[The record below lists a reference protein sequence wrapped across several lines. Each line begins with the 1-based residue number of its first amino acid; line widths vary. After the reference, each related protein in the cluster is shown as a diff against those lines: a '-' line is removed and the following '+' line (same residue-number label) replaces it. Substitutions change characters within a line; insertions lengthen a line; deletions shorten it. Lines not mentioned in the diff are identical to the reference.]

1 MKFPPNIKIP
11 DSLKGVF
18 KKSSTPDPL
27 REPRRNPKDNIPLN
41 FRERSNARVSLM
53 ASVIVLAILVL
64 FFNQLDYRLIRKPAI
79 DAQKKAA
86 AVKAKADQEAAD
98 TTAETTTAS
107 VIAVGDNLYHQSLI
121 DAGASSDGNWNYDK
135 IYTHIQNAIKDADIK
150 MIDQETVFTTDHDSV
165 SSYPSF
171 ATPTEVGDAII
182 KAGFNVVE
190 SANNHIDD
198 FGEGFLT
205 DTLNFWKTKYPDV
218 TLLGIHDSQEDAD
231 TVKIREVNGIKIAF
245 LDYTY
250 GTNVGGIEGKDYM
263 IDMIRKD
270 KITAMIQKAK
280 QQADCIIFVAHWGT
294 EDETMP
300 NEYEKQWAAYL
311 MEQGVNVIIG
321 GHPHVLQPYGRL
333 TDDKG
338 NETVVFYS
346 LGNFV
351 STQQKLEELLGGMAK
366 FTIQKTVQDGKTS
379 IEILTPTVEPLVM
392 HYNSD
397 AGEFGPYML
406 SDYTEELASQNGVQS
421 YIGSGVFTLDN
432 LKKKFNEIMSMN
444 VTPSTGTN
452 LLDVT
457 IDTDLNMIDASG
469 NVVEDTDSIT
479 AEKYY
484 ADKGIDITSENFN
497 SADNNSGST
506 DDSSDDGSYD
516 DSYSDDG
523 SYDDGSYDDGSYDDG
538 STRLEFEIPARG
550 LIGFRGDFMTST
562 KGTGILNTSFDD
574 YAPYKGDIQYRKQ
587 GSLIAFEAGESVT
600 YGLFAAQERG
610 TLFIGPG
617 ERVYAGMVIGQNGKA
632 EDIELN
638 VCKTKHLTNTRSS
651 SADDALK
658 LTPPKVLSLE
668 QALEFIDNDELLE
681 ITPTSLRIRKKI
693 LDSRLRKRANLK

>member
-1 MKFPPNIKIP
+1 MKFPLNFNN
-11 DSLKGVF
+11 SF
-18 KKSSTPDPL
+18 KKENLTEGL
-27 REPRRNPKDNIPLN
+27 QNFREERENRKTVKRNFKENIPLN
-41 FRERSNARVSLM
+41 FRERSNARASLL
-53 ASVIVLAILVL
+53 ASVIVLAVLVIL
-64 FFNQLDYRLIRKPAI
+64 FNQLDYRMIRKPAI
-79 DAQKKAA
+79 DAQKKSAA
-86 AVKAKADQEAAD
+86 AKEKPE
-98 TTAETTTAS
+98 TTATTSDVTTAS

-121 DAGASSDGNWNYDK
+121 DAGASEDGNWNYDK
-135 IYTHIQNAIKDADIK
+135 IYTHITDAIKDADIR

-171 ATPTEVGDAII
+171 ATPTEVGDAIV

-263 IDMIRKD
+263 IDMIRKE
-270 KITAMIQKAK
+270 KITTMIQKAK

-321 GHPHVLQPYGRL
+321 GHPHVLQPYGRIS
-333 TDDKG
+333 DGKG

-366 FTIQKTVQDGKTS
+366 FTIQKTVENGKTS
-379 IEILTPTVEPLVM
+379 IQILTPTVEPLVM

-406 SDYTEELASQNGVQS
+406 SDYTEELASQNGVQK
-421 YIGSGVFTLDN
+421 YIGDGVFTLDN

-452 LLDVT
+452 LLDVI
-457 IDTDLNMIDASG
+457 IDTDLNMVDSSG
-469 NVVEDTDSIT
+469 NIVEDTDSIT
-479 AEKYY
+479 AEQYY
-484 ADKGIDITSENFN
+484 ADKGIDINSEDFN
-497 SADNNSGST
+497 SADSNSGNT
-506 DDSSDDGSYD
+506 DDSSDDSSDDGSDDGSYD
-516 DSYSDDG
+516 DSSYDDS
-523 SYDDGSYDDGSYDDG
+523 SYDDGSYDDGSYDD
-538 STRLEFEIPARG
+538 SSYDDT
-550 LIGFRGDFMTST
+550 GD
-562 KGTGILNTSFDD
+562 
-574 YAPYKGDIQYRKQ
+574 Y
-587 GSLIAFEAGESVT
+587 
-600 YGLFAAQERG
+600 
-610 TLFIGPG
+610 
-617 ERVYAGMVIGQNGKA
+617 
-632 EDIELN
+632 
-638 VCKTKHLTNTRSS
+638 
-651 SADDALK
+651 
-658 LTPPKVLSLE
+658 
-668 QALEFIDNDELLE
+668 
-681 ITPTSLRIRKKI
+681 
-693 LDSRLRKRANLK
+693 DSEE

>member
-1 MKFPPNIKIP
+1 MKFPPNFNNP
-11 DSLKGVF
+11 F
-18 KKSSTPDPL
+18 KKENLPESLQNFREL
-27 REPRRNPKDNIPLN
+27 RESRKAVKRNSRDNIPLN
-41 FRERSNARVSLM
+41 FRERSNARTSLI
-53 ASVIVLAILVL
+53 ASIVVLAFLVL

-79 DAQKKAA
+79 DAQKKTAAMKEQQKTEAA
-86 AVKAKADQEAAD
+86 A
-98 TTAETTTAS
+98 TETTTAS

-121 DAGASSDGNWNYDK
+121 DAGASEDGNWNYDK
-135 IYTHIQNAIKDADIK
+135 IYTHILDAIKDADVK

-198 FGEGFLT
+198 FGEGFLN

-218 TLLGIHDSQEDAD
+218 TLLGIHDSQEDSD

-263 IDMIRKD
+263 IDMIRKE
-270 KITAMIQKAK
+270 KITTMIQKAK
-280 QQADCIIFVAHWGT
+280 KQADCIIFVAHWGT

-366 FTIQKTVQDGKTS
+366 FTIQKTVQNGKTS
-379 IEILTPTVEPLVM
+379 IQILTPTVEPLVM
-392 HYNSD
+392 HYNSE

-406 SDYTEELASQNGVQS
+406 SDYTEELASQHGVQK
-421 YIGSGVFTLDN
+421 YIGNVFTLDN

-444 VTPSTGTN
+444 VTPSTGTD

-457 IDTDLNMIDASG
+457 INTDLNMVDASG
-469 NVVEDTDSIT
+469 NVVEDTNSIT
-479 AEKYY
+479 AEQYY
-484 ADKGIDITSENFN
+484 ADKGIDVNSEDFN
-497 SADNNSGST
+497 AADNGSGNSDDSSY
-506 DDSSDDGSYD
+506 DSSDDSSYDDSSYD
-516 DSYSDDG
+516 DSYDDS
-523 SYDDGSYDDGSYDDG
+523 SYDDSSYDASYDDS
-538 STRLEFEIPARG
+538 EE
-550 LIGFRGDFMTST
+550 
-562 KGTGILNTSFDD
+562 
-574 YAPYKGDIQYRKQ
+574 
-587 GSLIAFEAGESVT
+587 
-600 YGLFAAQERG
+600 
-610 TLFIGPG
+610 
-617 ERVYAGMVIGQNGKA
+617 
-632 EDIELN
+632 
-638 VCKTKHLTNTRSS
+638 
-651 SADDALK
+651 
-658 LTPPKVLSLE
+658 
-668 QALEFIDNDELLE
+668 
-681 ITPTSLRIRKKI
+681 
-693 LDSRLRKRANLK
+693 

>member
-1 MKFPPNIKIP
+1 MKFPLNFNNP
-11 DSLKGVF
+11 F
-18 KKSSTPDPL
+18 KKENLTEGL
-27 REPRRNPKDNIPLN
+27 QNFREERENRKTVKRNFKENIPLN
-41 FRERSNARVSLM
+41 FRERSNARASLL
-53 ASVIVLAILVL
+53 ASVIVLAVLVIL
-64 FFNQLDYRLIRKPAI
+64 FNQLDYRMIRKPAI

-86 AVKAKADQEAAD
+86 AAKEKPE
-98 TTAETTTAS
+98 TTATTSDVTTAS

-121 DAGASSDGNWNYDK
+121 DAGASEDGNWNYDK
-135 IYTHIQNAIKDADIK
+135 IYTHITDAIKDADIR

-171 ATPTEVGDAII
+171 ATPTEVGDAIV

-263 IDMIRKD
+263 IDMIRKE
-270 KITAMIQKAK
+270 KITTMIQKAK
-280 QQADCIIFVAHWGT
+280 QQADCIIFVAHWVT

-321 GHPHVLQPYGRL
+321 GHPHVLQPYGRIS
-333 TDDKG
+333 DGKG

-366 FTIQKTVQDGKTS
+366 FTIQKTVENGKTS
-379 IEILTPTVEPLVM
+379 IQILTPTVEPLVM

-406 SDYTEELASQNGVQS
+406 SDYTEELASQNGVQK
-421 YIGSGVFTLDN
+421 YIGDGVFTLDN

-457 IDTDLNMIDASG
+457 IDTDLNMVDSSG
-469 NVVEDTDSIT
+469 NIVEDTDSIT
-479 AEKYY
+479 AEQYY
-484 ADKGIDITSENFN
+484 ADKGIDVNSEDFN
-497 SADNNSGST
+497 SADSNSGNT
-506 DDSSDDGSYD
+506 DDSSDDSSDDGSDDGSYD
-516 DSYSDDG
+516 DSSYDDS
-523 SYDDGSYDDGSYDDG
+523 SYDDGSYDDGSYDD
-538 STRLEFEIPARG
+538 SNYDDT
-550 LIGFRGDFMTST
+550 GD
-562 KGTGILNTSFDD
+562 
-574 YAPYKGDIQYRKQ
+574 Y
-587 GSLIAFEAGESVT
+587 
-600 YGLFAAQERG
+600 
-610 TLFIGPG
+610 
-617 ERVYAGMVIGQNGKA
+617 
-632 EDIELN
+632 
-638 VCKTKHLTNTRSS
+638 
-651 SADDALK
+651 
-658 LTPPKVLSLE
+658 
-668 QALEFIDNDELLE
+668 
-681 ITPTSLRIRKKI
+681 
-693 LDSRLRKRANLK
+693 DSEE

>member
-1 MKFPPNIKIP
+1 MKFPLNFNNP
-11 DSLKGVF
+11 F
-18 KKSSTPDPL
+18 KKENLPEGL
-27 REPRRNPKDNIPLN
+27 QNFREERENRKTIKRNFKENIPLN
-41 FRERSNARVSLM
+41 FRERSNARTSLL
-53 ASVIVLAILVL
+53 ASVIVLAVLVIL
-64 FFNQLDYRLIRKPAI
+64 FNQLDYRLIRKPAI

-86 AVKAKADQEAAD
+86 AAKEKPE
-98 TTAETTTAS
+98 TTATTNNVTTAS

-121 DAGASSDGNWNYDK
+121 DAGASEDGNWNYDK
-135 IYTHIQNAIKDADIK
+135 IYTHITDAIKDADIR

-171 ATPTEVGDAII
+171 ATPTEVGDAIV

-263 IDMIRKD
+263 IDMIRKE
-270 KITAMIQKAK
+270 KITTMIQKAK

-321 GHPHVLQPYGRL
+321 GHPHVLQPYGRIS
-333 TDDKG
+333 DGKG

-366 FTIQKTVQDGKTS
+366 FTIQKTVENGKTS
-379 IEILTPTVEPLVM
+379 IQILTPTVEPLVM

-406 SDYTEELASQNGVQS
+406 SDYTEELASQNGVQK
-421 YIGSGVFTLDN
+421 YIGDGVFTLDN

-457 IDTDLNMIDASG
+457 IDTDLNMVDSSG
-469 NVVEDTDSIT
+469 NIVEDTDSIT
-479 AEKYY
+479 AEQYY
-484 ADKGIDITSENFN
+484 ADKGIDVNSEDFN
-497 SADNNSGST
+497 SADSNSGNT
-506 DDSSDDGSYD
+506 DDSSDDSSDDGSDDGSYD
-516 DSYSDDG
+516 DSSYDDS
-523 SYDDGSYDDGSYDDG
+523 SYDDGSYDDSSYDD
-538 STRLEFEIPARG
+538 SSY
-550 LIGFRGDFMTST
+550 DDTS
-562 KGTGILNTSFDD
+562 D
-574 YAPYKGDIQYRKQ
+574 Y
-587 GSLIAFEAGESVT
+587 
-600 YGLFAAQERG
+600 
-610 TLFIGPG
+610 
-617 ERVYAGMVIGQNGKA
+617 
-632 EDIELN
+632 
-638 VCKTKHLTNTRSS
+638 
-651 SADDALK
+651 
-658 LTPPKVLSLE
+658 
-668 QALEFIDNDELLE
+668 
-681 ITPTSLRIRKKI
+681 
-693 LDSRLRKRANLK
+693 DSEE

>member
-1 MKFPPNIKIP
+1 M
-11 DSLKGVF
+11 
-18 KKSSTPDPL
+18 
-27 REPRRNPKDNIPLN
+27 
-41 FRERSNARVSLM
+41 
-53 ASVIVLAILVL
+53 
-64 FFNQLDYRLIRKPAI
+64 IRKPAI

-86 AVKAKADQEAAD
+86 TAKEKPD
-98 TTAETTTAS
+98 TTATTSDVTTAS

-121 DAGASSDGNWNYDK
+121 DAGASEDGNWNYDK
-135 IYTHIQNAIKDADIK
+135 IYTHITDAIKDADIR

-171 ATPTEVGDAII
+171 ATPTEVGDAIV

-231 TVKIREVNGIKIAF
+231 TIKIREVNGIKIAF

-263 IDMIRKD
+263 IDMIRKE
-270 KITAMIQKAK
+270 KITTMIQKAK

-321 GHPHVLQPYGRL
+321 GHPHVLQPYGRIS
-333 TDDKG
+333 DGKG

-366 FTIQKTVQDGKTS
+366 FTIQKTVENGKTS
-379 IEILTPTVEPLVM
+379 IQILTPTVEPLVM

-406 SDYTEELASQNGVQS
+406 SDYTEELASQNGVQK
-421 YIGSGVFTLDN
+421 YIGDGVFTLDN

-452 LLDVT
+452 LLDVI
-457 IDTDLNMIDASG
+457 IDTDLNMVDSSG
-469 NVVEDTDSIT
+469 NIVEDTDSIT
-479 AEKYY
+479 AEQYY
-484 ADKGIDITSENFN
+484 ADKGIDINSEDFN
-497 SADNNSGST
+497 SADSNSGNT
-506 DDSSDDGSYD
+506 DDSSDDSSDDGSDDGSYD
-516 DSYSDDG
+516 DSSYDDS
-523 SYDDGSYDDGSYDDG
+523 SYDDGSYDDGSYDDSNYDDTGDYG
-538 STRLEFEIPARG
+538 SEE
-550 LIGFRGDFMTST
+550 
-562 KGTGILNTSFDD
+562 
-574 YAPYKGDIQYRKQ
+574 
-587 GSLIAFEAGESVT
+587 
-600 YGLFAAQERG
+600 
-610 TLFIGPG
+610 
-617 ERVYAGMVIGQNGKA
+617 
-632 EDIELN
+632 
-638 VCKTKHLTNTRSS
+638 
-651 SADDALK
+651 
-658 LTPPKVLSLE
+658 
-668 QALEFIDNDELLE
+668 
-681 ITPTSLRIRKKI
+681 
-693 LDSRLRKRANLK
+693 

>member
-1 MKFPPNIKIP
+1 MKFPLNFNNP
-11 DSLKGVF
+11 F
-18 KKSSTPDPL
+18 KKENLTEGL
-27 REPRRNPKDNIPLN
+27 QNFREERENRKTVKRNFKENIPLN
-41 FRERSNARVSLM
+41 FRERSNARASLL
-53 ASVIVLAILVL
+53 ASVIVLAVLVIL
-64 FFNQLDYRLIRKPAI
+64 FNQLDYRMIRKPAI
-79 DAQKKAA
+79 DAQKKSAA
-86 AVKAKADQEAAD
+86 AKEKPE
-98 TTAETTTAS
+98 TTATTSDVTTAS

-121 DAGASSDGNWNYDK
+121 DAGASEDGNWNYDK
-135 IYTHIQNAIKDADIK
+135 IYTHITDAIKDADIR

-171 ATPTEVGDAII
+171 ATPTEVGDAIV

-263 IDMIRKD
+263 IDMIRKE
-270 KITAMIQKAK
+270 KITTMIQKAK

-321 GHPHVLQPYGRL
+321 GHPHVLQPYGRIS
-333 TDDKG
+333 DGKG

-366 FTIQKTVQDGKTS
+366 FTIQKTVENGKTS
-379 IEILTPTVEPLVM
+379 IQILTPTVEPLVM

-406 SDYTEELASQNGVQS
+406 SDYTEELASQNGVQK
-421 YIGSGVFTLDN
+421 YIGDGVFTLDN

-457 IDTDLNMIDASG
+457 IDTDLNMVDSSG
-469 NVVEDTDSIT
+469 NIVEDTDSIT
-479 AEKYY
+479 AEQYY
-484 ADKGIDITSENFN
+484 ADKGIDINSEDFN
-497 SADNNSGST
+497 SADSNSGNT
-506 DDSSDDGSYD
+506 DDSSDDSSD
-516 DSYSDDG
+516 DGSDDG
-523 SYDDGSYDDGSYDDG
+523 SYDDGSYDDSSYDD
-538 STRLEFEIPARG
+538 T
-550 LIGFRGDFMTST
+550 GD
-562 KGTGILNTSFDD
+562 
-574 YAPYKGDIQYRKQ
+574 Y
-587 GSLIAFEAGESVT
+587 
-600 YGLFAAQERG
+600 
-610 TLFIGPG
+610 
-617 ERVYAGMVIGQNGKA
+617 
-632 EDIELN
+632 
-638 VCKTKHLTNTRSS
+638 
-651 SADDALK
+651 
-658 LTPPKVLSLE
+658 
-668 QALEFIDNDELLE
+668 
-681 ITPTSLRIRKKI
+681 
-693 LDSRLRKRANLK
+693 DSEE

>member
-1 MKFPPNIKIP
+1 MKFPLNFNN
-11 DSLKGVF
+11 SF
-18 KKSSTPDPL
+18 KKENLTEGL
-27 REPRRNPKDNIPLN
+27 QNFREERENRKTVKRNFKENIPLN
-41 FRERSNARVSLM
+41 FRERSNARASLL
-53 ASVIVLAILVL
+53 ASVIVLAVLVIL
-64 FFNQLDYRLIRKPAI
+64 FNQLDYRMIRKPAI

-86 AVKAKADQEAAD
+86 AKEKPE
-98 TTAETTTAS
+98 TTATTSDVTTAS

-121 DAGASSDGNWNYDK
+121 DAGASEDGNWNYDK
-135 IYTHIQNAIKDADIK
+135 IYTHITDAIKDADIR

-171 ATPTEVGDAII
+171 ATPTEVGDAIV

-231 TVKIREVNGIKIAF
+231 AVKIREVNGIKIAF

-263 IDMIRKD
+263 IDMIRKE
-270 KITAMIQKAK
+270 KITTMIQKAK

-321 GHPHVLQPYGRL
+321 GHPHVLQPYGRIS
-333 TDDKG
+333 DGKG

-366 FTIQKTVQDGKTS
+366 FTIQKTVENGKTF
-379 IEILTPTVEPLVM
+379 IQILTPTVEPLVM

-406 SDYTEELASQNGVQS
+406 SDYTEELASQNGVQK
-421 YIGSGVFTLDN
+421 YIGDGVFTLDN

-452 LLDVT
+452 LLDVI
-457 IDTDLNMIDASG
+457 IDTDLNMVDSSG
-469 NVVEDTDSIT
+469 NIVEDTDSIT
-479 AEKYY
+479 AEQYY
-484 ADKGIDITSENFN
+484 ADKGIDINSEDFN
-497 SADNNSGST
+497 SADSNSGNT
-506 DDSSDDGSYD
+506 DDSSDDSSDDGSDDGSYD
-516 DSYSDDG
+516 DSSYDDS
-523 SYDDGSYDDGSYDDG
+523 SYDDGSYDDGSYDD
-538 STRLEFEIPARG
+538 SNYDDT
-550 LIGFRGDFMTST
+550 GD
-562 KGTGILNTSFDD
+562 
-574 YAPYKGDIQYRKQ
+574 Y
-587 GSLIAFEAGESVT
+587 
-600 YGLFAAQERG
+600 
-610 TLFIGPG
+610 
-617 ERVYAGMVIGQNGKA
+617 
-632 EDIELN
+632 
-638 VCKTKHLTNTRSS
+638 
-651 SADDALK
+651 
-658 LTPPKVLSLE
+658 
-668 QALEFIDNDELLE
+668 
-681 ITPTSLRIRKKI
+681 
-693 LDSRLRKRANLK
+693 DSEE

>member
-1 MKFPPNIKIP
+1 MKFPLNFNN
-11 DSLKGVF
+11 SF
-18 KKSSTPDPL
+18 KKENLTEGL
-27 REPRRNPKDNIPLN
+27 QNFREERENRKTVKRNFKENIPLN
-41 FRERSNARVSLM
+41 FRERSNARASLL
-53 ASVIVLAILVL
+53 ASVIVLAVLVIL
-64 FFNQLDYRLIRKPAI
+64 FNQLDYRMIRKPAI
-79 DAQKKAA
+79 DAQKKSAA
-86 AVKAKADQEAAD
+86 AKEKPE
-98 TTAETTTAS
+98 TTATTSDVTTAS

-121 DAGASSDGNWNYDK
+121 DAGASEDGNWNYDK
-135 IYTHIQNAIKDADIK
+135 IYTHITDAIKDADIR

-165 SSYPSF
+165 SSYPPF
-171 ATPTEVGDAII
+171 ATPTEVGDAIV

-263 IDMIRKD
+263 IDMIRKE
-270 KITAMIQKAK
+270 KITTMIQKAK

-321 GHPHVLQPYGRL
+321 GHPHVLQPYGRIS
-333 TDDKG
+333 DGKG

-366 FTIQKTVQDGKTS
+366 FTIQKTVENGKTS
-379 IEILTPTVEPLVM
+379 IQILTPTVEPLVM

-406 SDYTEELASQNGVQS
+406 SDYTEELASQNGVQK
-421 YIGSGVFTLDN
+421 YIGDGVFTLDN

-457 IDTDLNMIDASG
+457 IDTDLNMVDSSG
-469 NVVEDTDSIT
+469 NIVEDTDSIT
-479 AEKYY
+479 AEQYY
-484 ADKGIDITSENFN
+484 ADKGIDVNSEDFN
-497 SADNNSGST
+497 SADSNSGNT
-506 DDSSDDGSYD
+506 DDSSDDSSDDGSDDGSYD
-516 DSYSDDG
+516 DSSYDDS
-523 SYDDGSYDDGSYDDG
+523 SYDDGSYDDGSYDD
-538 STRLEFEIPARG
+538 SNYDDT
-550 LIGFRGDFMTST
+550 GD
-562 KGTGILNTSFDD
+562 
-574 YAPYKGDIQYRKQ
+574 Y
-587 GSLIAFEAGESVT
+587 
-600 YGLFAAQERG
+600 
-610 TLFIGPG
+610 
-617 ERVYAGMVIGQNGKA
+617 
-632 EDIELN
+632 
-638 VCKTKHLTNTRSS
+638 
-651 SADDALK
+651 
-658 LTPPKVLSLE
+658 
-668 QALEFIDNDELLE
+668 
-681 ITPTSLRIRKKI
+681 
-693 LDSRLRKRANLK
+693 DSEE

>member
-1 MKFPPNIKIP
+1 MKFPLNFNNP
-11 DSLKGVF
+11 F
-18 KKSSTPDPL
+18 KKENLPEGL
-27 REPRRNPKDNIPLN
+27 QNFREERENRKTIKRNFKENIPLN
-41 FRERSNARVSLM
+41 FRERSNARTSLL
-53 ASVIVLAILVL
+53 ASVIVLAVLVIL
-64 FFNQLDYRLIRKPAI
+64 FNQLDYRLIRKPAI

-86 AVKAKADQEAAD
+86 AAKEKPE
-98 TTAETTTAS
+98 TTTTTSDVTTAS

-121 DAGASSDGNWNYDK
+121 DAGASEDGNWNYDK
-135 IYTHIQNAIKDADIK
+135 IYTHITDAIKDADIR

-171 ATPTEVGDAII
+171 ATPTEVGDAIV

-263 IDMIRKD
+263 IDMIRKE
-270 KITAMIQKAK
+270 KITTMIQKAK

-321 GHPHVLQPYGRL
+321 GHPHVLQPYGRIS
-333 TDDKG
+333 DGKG

-366 FTIQKTVQDGKTS
+366 FTIQKTVENGKTS
-379 IEILTPTVEPLVM
+379 IQILTPTVEPLVM

-406 SDYTEELASQNGVQS
+406 SDYTEELASQNGVQK
-421 YIGSGVFTLDN
+421 YIGDGVFTLDN

-457 IDTDLNMIDASG
+457 IDTDLNMVDSSG
-469 NVVEDTDSIT
+469 NIVEDTDSIT
-479 AEKYY
+479 AEQYY
-484 ADKGIDITSENFN
+484 ADKGIDVNSENFN
-497 SADNNSGST
+497 SADSNSGNT
-506 DDSSDDGSYD
+506 DDSSDDSSDYGSDDGSYD
-516 DSYSDDG
+516 DSSYDDS
-523 SYDDGSYDDGSYDDG
+523 SYDDGSYDDSSYDD
-538 STRLEFEIPARG
+538 SSYDDT
-550 LIGFRGDFMTST
+550 GD
-562 KGTGILNTSFDD
+562 
-574 YAPYKGDIQYRKQ
+574 Y
-587 GSLIAFEAGESVT
+587 
-600 YGLFAAQERG
+600 
-610 TLFIGPG
+610 
-617 ERVYAGMVIGQNGKA
+617 
-632 EDIELN
+632 
-638 VCKTKHLTNTRSS
+638 
-651 SADDALK
+651 
-658 LTPPKVLSLE
+658 
-668 QALEFIDNDELLE
+668 
-681 ITPTSLRIRKKI
+681 
-693 LDSRLRKRANLK
+693 DSEE

>member
-1 MKFPPNIKIP
+1 MKFPLNFNN
-11 DSLKGVF
+11 SF
-18 KKSSTPDPL
+18 KKENLTEGL
-27 REPRRNPKDNIPLN
+27 QNFREERENRKTVKRNFKENIPLN
-41 FRERSNARVSLM
+41 FRERSNARASLL
-53 ASVIVLAILVL
+53 ASVIVLAVLVIL
-64 FFNQLDYRLIRKPAI
+64 FNQLDYRMIRKPAI
-79 DAQKKAA
+79 DAQKKSAA
-86 AVKAKADQEAAD
+86 AKEKPE
-98 TTAETTTAS
+98 TTATTSDVTTAS

-121 DAGASSDGNWNYDK
+121 DAGASEDGNWNYDK
-135 IYTHIQNAIKDADIK
+135 IYTHITDAIKDADIR

-171 ATPTEVGDAII
+171 ATPTEVGDAIV

-190 SANNHIDD
+190 SANNYIDD

-263 IDMIRKD
+263 IDMIRKE
-270 KITAMIQKAK
+270 KITTMIQKAK

-321 GHPHVLQPYGRL
+321 GHPHVLQPYGRIS
-333 TDDKG
+333 DGKG

-366 FTIQKTVQDGKTS
+366 FTIQKTVENGKTS
-379 IEILTPTVEPLVM
+379 IQILTPTVEPLVM

-406 SDYTEELASQNGVQS
+406 SDYTEELASQNGVQK
-421 YIGSGVFTLDN
+421 YIGDGVFTLDN

-457 IDTDLNMIDASG
+457 IDTDLNMVDSSG
-469 NVVEDTDSIT
+469 NIVEDTDSIT
-479 AEKYY
+479 AEQYY
-484 ADKGIDITSENFN
+484 ADKGIDVNSEDFN
-497 SADNNSGST
+497 SADSNSGNT
-506 DDSSDDGSYD
+506 DDSSDDSSDDGSDDGSYD
-516 DSYSDDG
+516 DSSYDDS
-523 SYDDGSYDDGSYDDG
+523 SYDDGSYDDGSYDDSSYDDTGDYG
-538 STRLEFEIPARG
+538 SEE
-550 LIGFRGDFMTST
+550 
-562 KGTGILNTSFDD
+562 
-574 YAPYKGDIQYRKQ
+574 
-587 GSLIAFEAGESVT
+587 
-600 YGLFAAQERG
+600 
-610 TLFIGPG
+610 
-617 ERVYAGMVIGQNGKA
+617 
-632 EDIELN
+632 
-638 VCKTKHLTNTRSS
+638 
-651 SADDALK
+651 
-658 LTPPKVLSLE
+658 
-668 QALEFIDNDELLE
+668 
-681 ITPTSLRIRKKI
+681 
-693 LDSRLRKRANLK
+693 

>member
-1 MKFPPNIKIP
+1 MKFPLNFNNP
-11 DSLKGVF
+11 F
-18 KKSSTPDPL
+18 KKENLPEGL
-27 REPRRNPKDNIPLN
+27 QNFREERENRKTIKRNFKENIPLN
-41 FRERSNARVSLM
+41 FRERSNARTSLL
-53 ASVIVLAILVL
+53 ASVIVLAVLVIL
-64 FFNQLDYRLIRKPAI
+64 FNQLDYRLIRKPAI

-86 AVKAKADQEAAD
+86 TAKEKPE
-98 TTAETTTAS
+98 TTATTNNVTTAS

-121 DAGASSDGNWNYDK
+121 DAGASEDGNWNYDK
-135 IYTHIQNAIKDADIK
+135 IYTHITDAIKYADIR

-171 ATPTEVGDAII
+171 ATPTEVGDAIV

-263 IDMIRKD
+263 IDMIRKE
-270 KITAMIQKAK
+270 KITTMIQKAK

-321 GHPHVLQPYGRL
+321 GHPHVLQPYGRIS
-333 TDDKG
+333 DGKG

-366 FTIQKTVQDGKTS
+366 FTIQKTVENGKTS
-379 IEILTPTVEPLVM
+379 IQILTPTVEPLVM

-406 SDYTEELASQNGVQS
+406 SDYTEELASQNGVQK
-421 YIGSGVFTLDN
+421 YIGDGVFTLDN

-457 IDTDLNMIDASG
+457 IDTDLNMVDSSG
-469 NVVEDTDSIT
+469 NIVEDTDSIT
-479 AEKYY
+479 AEQYY
-484 ADKGIDITSENFN
+484 ADKGIDVNSEDFN
-497 SADNNSGST
+497 SADSNSGNT
-506 DDSSDDGSYD
+506 DDSSDDSSDDGSDDGSYD
-516 DSYSDDG
+516 DSSYDDSSYDDS
-523 SYDDGSYDDGSYDDG
+523 SYDDGSYDDGSYDDNSYDDTGDYG
-538 STRLEFEIPARG
+538 SEE
-550 LIGFRGDFMTST
+550 
-562 KGTGILNTSFDD
+562 
-574 YAPYKGDIQYRKQ
+574 
-587 GSLIAFEAGESVT
+587 
-600 YGLFAAQERG
+600 
-610 TLFIGPG
+610 
-617 ERVYAGMVIGQNGKA
+617 
-632 EDIELN
+632 
-638 VCKTKHLTNTRSS
+638 
-651 SADDALK
+651 
-658 LTPPKVLSLE
+658 
-668 QALEFIDNDELLE
+668 
-681 ITPTSLRIRKKI
+681 
-693 LDSRLRKRANLK
+693 